1 MLHRRNFLRAVLA
14 TVGGALAS
22 ACREPETYVPLEEG
36 EAYFPQSVAS
46 GDPRP
51 DAVILWTRV
60 DDPEAAGKSQ
70 RVLETM
76 DRIRDRFGDGAI
88 SHGGKPKPSS

>member
-60 DDPEAAGKSQ
+60 DDPDAAGD
-70 RVLETM
+70 L
-76 DRIRDRFGDGAI
+76 
-88 SHGGKPKPSS
+88 